1 MATDL
6 RWGVALVAAGIA
18 GVTSALVV
26 ALIRRRATE
35 MGLVDVPNARSS
47 HQLPTPRGG
56 GLGIL
61 AGVVLA
67 VASVG
72 SISPG
77 SMTGKAAVLLA
88 CSLVV
93 GVVGLID
100 DRGGLSPKV
109 RLCLQSGAAAVLVM
123 SVGPVSSVPLPAPFG
138 IGLGFAWVA
147 VPLTVLWVT
156 AVTNFFNFMDGV
168 DGLAGGQAVASCGG
182 AIMAGASA
190 ESVVVAGALGGA
202 SAGFLVHNWPPARI
216 FMGDVGSGA
225 IGFLLAGLPLL
236 APPEKRSTAVLS
248 TALGLTFFI
257 LDPVLT
263 LLRRALRREA
273 LMTAHRGHLYQRLIP
288 AGTSGLGVTKLLL
301 AGATLLSA
309 LGAWAYH
316 NAEMSWIVIGASI
329 VLFSVEFICAS
340 RARSGKCATNG

>member
-168 DGLAGGQAVASCGG
+168 DGLAGARPWLP
-182 AIMAGASA
+182 A
-190 ESVVVAGALGGA
+190 EGRS
-202 SAGFLVHNWPPARI
+202 WPEHPRNQ
-216 FMGDVGSGA
+216 S
-225 IGFLLAGLPLL
+225 
-236 APPEKRSTAVLS
+236 SW
-248 TALGLTFFI
+248 
-257 LDPVLT
+257 
-263 LLRRALRREA
+263 
-273 LMTAHRGHLYQRLIP
+273 RGR
-288 AGTSGLGVTKLLL
+288 
-301 AGATLLSA
+301 
-309 LGAWAYH
+309 
-316 NAEMSWIVIGASI
+316 
-329 VLFSVEFICAS
+329 
-340 RARSGKCATNG
+340 